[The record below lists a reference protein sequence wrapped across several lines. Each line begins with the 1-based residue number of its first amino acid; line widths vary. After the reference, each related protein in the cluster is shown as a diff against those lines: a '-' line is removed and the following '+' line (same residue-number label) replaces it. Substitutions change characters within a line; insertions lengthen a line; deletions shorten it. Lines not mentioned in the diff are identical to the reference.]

1 MSGFTGTVRLVRL
14 ALRRDRITL
23 PAWILG
29 MAAFVAATTAMFEA
43 NYAKHPE
50 LLVPD
55 TQIVIENPGMRV
67 LGLVTGPS
75 VGGYTMHR
83 DALTLA
89 VLAALMSIFAVVRH
103 TRQSEELGREEM
115 LGAGVVGRYASLG
128 AAVIVA
134 LAANVVLAGLLGL
147 GMIVAGQPVTGSLV
161 AGASIALVG
170 VAFTGVAAVTSQ
182 LASTTRGA
190 TGLAGAVLGASFLLA
205 ALGNMLGTVDSAA
218 LRVTSAWP
226 AWFSPIGWSQ
236 QMRPFADNLWW
247 PAGLS
252 LVALGLL
259 TCVAVLL
266 VGRRD
271 VGRGMWPER
280 RGAAH
285 ARPGMLSPTGLV
297 WRLQRGALLGWAIGL
312 VGVGLVFGALS
323 EQIGGLEGEAT
334 EWYSTFG
341 GDADLLG
348 AYWAS
353 MMQVAGLA
361 VAAYVVTLLL
371 RLHHDEA
378 QGTLEP
384 VLGTAVSRLRW
395 LSAYAVNALAGATL
409 LILLFAVA
417 MVITGGLVLGDTAS
431 LLRDLV
437 GAALVQLPAIGVLGA
452 AVLALVMLVPRW
464 SVGLSW
470 VLVVFAIFVGPMFGP
485 SLGLPSWLL
494 ELSPFTHVPN
504 APAVSVSAG
513 PMIGLLAACL
523 LLAGAGASAMHRR
536 NLALP
541 A

>member
-1 MSGFTGTVRLVRL
+1 MSGFTGTMRLSRL
-14 ALRRDRITL
+14 ALRRDRFTL

-29 MAAFVAATTAMFEA
+29 MAAFVAATTAMFEDS
-43 NYAKHPE
+43 YA
-50 LLVPD
+50 
-55 TQIVIENPGMRV
+55 
-67 LGLVTGPS
+67 GPT
-75 VGGYTMHR
+75 VGGYAMHR
-83 DALTLA
+83 DGLTLA
-89 VLAALMSIFAVVRH
+89 VLAALMSTFAVVRH

-128 AAVIVA
+128 AAVVVA

-147 GMIVAGQPVTGSLV
+147 GMMVAGQPARGSLV
-161 AGASIALVG
+161 AGTSIALVG
-170 VAFTGVAAVTSQ
+170 VVFTGIAAVTAQ

-190 TGLAGAVLGASFLLA
+190 TGLAGAALGGSFLLA

-226 AWFSPIGWSQ
+226 AWLSPIGWGQ
-236 QMRPFADNLWW
+236 QMRPFADDLWW

-252 LVALGLL
+252 LLALGLL
-259 TCVAVLL
+259 SWAAVLL
-266 VGRRD
+266 AGRRD

-285 ARPGMLSPTGLV
+285 ARSSMLGPTGLV
-297 WRLQRGALLGWAIGL
+297 WRLQRGPLLGWAIGL

-323 EQIGGLEGEAT
+323 EQIGGLEGQAT
-334 EWYSTFG
+334 EWYAAFG
-341 GDADLLG
+341 GDVDLLG

-371 RLHHDEA
+371 RLHHDEV

-395 LSAYAVNALAGATL
+395 LSAYAVNALVGATSL
-409 LILLFAVA
+409 VVLFAVA
-417 MVITGGLVLGDTAS
+417 MAATGGLVLGDAAE
-431 LLRDLV
+431 LLGDLV

-452 AVLALVMLVPRW
+452 AVLALVALVPRW
-464 SVGLSW
+464 SVTLSW
-470 VLVVFAIFVGPMFGP
+470 LLVVFATFVGPMFGP
-485 SLGLPSWLL
+485 SLGLPTWLL
-494 ELSPFTHVPN
+494 DLSPFTHVPN
-504 APAVSVSAG
+504 APAAPVDLAPVLGLVTVGA
-513 PMIGLLAACL
+513 LLA
-523 LLAGAGASAMHRR
+523 LAGAGAVRHR